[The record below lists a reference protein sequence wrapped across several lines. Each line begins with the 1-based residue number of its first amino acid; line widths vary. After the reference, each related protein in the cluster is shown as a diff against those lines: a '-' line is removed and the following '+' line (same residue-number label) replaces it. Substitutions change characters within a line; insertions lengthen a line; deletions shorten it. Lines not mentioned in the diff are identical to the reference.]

1 MKDGVFMGQVNMS
14 LSDETKATL
23 QELQKHYHC
32 STLSEVVTRLTWEKK
47 DLLSNGFDTDAI
59 DAAAV
64 VVLAKEMLTDME
76 KAYASA
82 FETDCV
88 YLADEF
94 ERAVS
99 RGEMDAETEQ
109 HTVVFGPA
117 GEYGSKGLGVYR
129 IPVNASL
136 SEAVTVCPGEWRYKV
151 DYWHIDTSIDSFI
164 VRPLT
169 EGRAKNRFGESM
181 PPETGLTMLT
191 MTGFS
196 VTVGNYTLMSVWNK
210 DTKTFVHSYKMFM

>member
-1 MKDGVFMGQVNMS
+1 MS

-47 DLLSNGFDTDAI
+47 DLLSNGYDTDAM

-64 VVLAKEMLTDME
+64 VMLAKEMLTDME

-82 FETDCV
+82 FENDCV

-94 ERAVS
+94 EKAVS
-99 RGEMDAETEQ
+99 RNQMDEATEQ
-109 HTVVFGPA
+109 HVVVFGPV
-117 GEYGSKGLGVYR
+117 GEDDKGLGIYR
-129 IPVNASL
+129 IPAKALL
-136 SEAVTVCPGEWRYKV
+136 SDAVVACPCDWRYKV
-151 DYWHIDTSIDSFI
+151 DYWHIDTSVGNVIA
-164 VRPLT
+164 RPLT
-169 EGRAKNRFGESM
+169 KGRAKNRFGESM

-196 VTVGNYTLMSVWNK
+196 VTVGSYTLMSVWNE
-210 DTKTFVHSYKMFM
+210 DTKTFVHSYKTFK

>member
-47 DLLSNGFDTDAI
+47 DLLSNGYDMNVT

-64 VVLAKEMLTDME
+64 VVLAKEMLADME

-82 FETDCV
+82 FENDGV

-109 HTVVFGPA
+109 CVVVFGPV
-117 GEYGSKGLGVYR
+117 GEGDKGLGVYR
-129 IPVNASL
+129 IPAKALL
-136 SEAVTVCPGEWRYKV
+136 SEAVTACPCDWRYKV
-151 DYWHIDTSIDSFI
+151 GYWHIDTSIDSII

-169 EGRAKNRFGESM
+169 QGRAKNRFGESM

-196 VTVGNYTLMSVWNK
+196 ITVGNYTFMSVWNK
-210 DTKTFVHSYKMFM
+210 DTKTFVHSYKTFK